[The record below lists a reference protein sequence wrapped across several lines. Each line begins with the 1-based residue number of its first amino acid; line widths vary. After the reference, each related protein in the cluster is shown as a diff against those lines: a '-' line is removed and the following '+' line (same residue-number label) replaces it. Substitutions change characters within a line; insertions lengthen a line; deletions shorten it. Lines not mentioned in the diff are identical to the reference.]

1 MNNNNWQQT
10 PDPHA
15 EPTEYQAGS
24 PYQAP
29 QGGTPMTQPG
39 PVPPE
44 KKNRMVLWV
53 AIGMGVA
60 FVLLLIAGGV
70 LAFMLMNNKDKE
82 ASDSKDDTTTS
93 APAPAPNPKAPV
105 SDGGGDNPVPNPNPA
120 PAPGPN
126 PAPQPNP
133 NPAPNPDPNPGP
145 QPAPAPGPNG
155 PDPGP
160 QPAPGPNGP
169 DPAPGSNPSG
179 GYTPPDQ
186 VGDFKVDE
194 SQPKLD
200 FGDVEK
206 VYSSPNSS
214 AIFWVEVFHD
224 TESGRL
230 FVQDLDATGKQIG
243 NWKCQEDAFVENGGD
258 CYAQGPGGAIVLIM
272 ASNVKDLNEIAQF
285 GDQLATAP
293 H

>member
-230 FVQDLDATGKQIG
+230 FVQDLDATGQQIG

>member
-93 APAPAPNPKAPV
+93 APAPAPHPKAPV

-230 FVQDLDATGKQIG
+230 FVQELDATGKQIG
-243 NWKCQEDAFVENGGD
+243 NWKCQEEAFVENGGD

>member
-1 MNNNNWQQT
+1 MNNKNWQQT

-15 EPTEYQAGS
+15 GPTEYQAGS

-230 FVQDLDATGKQIG
+230 FVQDLDATGQQIG

>member
-1 MNNNNWQQT
+1 MTQ
-10 PDPHA
+10 PP
-15 EPTEYQAGS
+15 EYQAES

-29 QGGTPMTQPG
+29 QSGAPMNHPG
-39 PVPPE
+39 SVPPE

>member
-230 FVQDLDATGKQIG
+230 FVQHLDATGKQIG

>member
-105 SDGGGDNPVPNPNPA
+105 SDGGGDNPV
-120 PAPGPN
+120 
-126 PAPQPNP
+126 PNP

>member
-1 MNNNNWQQT
+1 MNNNSWQQT

-24 PYQAP
+24 PYQVP

-53 AIGMGVA
+53 AIGMGVV
-60 FVLLLIAGGV
+60 FVLLLIAVGV
-70 LAFMLMNNKDKE
+70 LAFMLMNNKDQK

-93 APAPAPNPKAPV
+93 APAPAPKAKPPA
-105 SDGGGDNPVPNPNPA
+105 SDGGGTNPAPKPNPA

-133 NPAPNPDPNPGP
+133 APDPGP
-145 QPAPAPGPNG
+145 QPAPAPGPN
-155 PDPGP
+155 DPANPAP
-160 QPAPGPNGP
+160 QPAPGPHGP
-169 DPAPGSNPSG
+169 EPAPGPNTGG
-179 GYTPPDQ
+179 GYVPPNQ
-186 VGDFKVDE
+186 VGDFHVNDNL
-194 SQPKLD
+194 PKYE

-206 VYSSPNSS
+206 TYSSPNSQ
-214 AIFWVEVFHD
+214 ATFAVDVFND
-224 TESGRL
+224 AETGKL
-230 FVQDLDATGKQIG
+230 FVQDIDATGQQIG
-243 NWKCQEDAFVENGGD
+243 NWKCQEDAFAQSGGE
-258 CYAQGPGGAIVLIM
+258 CYAQGPGDTIVLIL

-285 GDQLATAP
+285 GDQLATAGP
-293 H
+293 GEVIE

>member
-1 MNNNNWQQT
+1 
-10 PDPHA
+10 
-15 EPTEYQAGS
+15 
-24 PYQAP
+24 
-29 QGGTPMTQPG
+29 MTQPG

-272 ASNVKDLNEIAQF
+272 ASNVKDPNEIAQF